1 MRLTL
6 CLVAG
11 KTNSEP
17 KRKKSFFFRFCLVCL
32 EKTNEWNNIPYETR
46 IRYKIQELENKRKSW
61 YLSFFSLGDEVGSNF
76 DIICKEEAREETTI
90 GIPFSQ
96 FVKVDGNWCEWY
108 IFQFKGWMDCHA
120 LLLNMKSWLRIAGE
134 SKRKKKMHQK
144 TFYSGRV
151 ASPKGWK
158 CLKGPFLHSSI
169 ELLSPL
175 NLIKVCT
182 QHL

>member
-1 MRLTL
+1 MSGKKLMSEITFLTKQES
-6 CLVAG
+6 AI
-11 KTNSEP
+11 KSE
-17 KRKKSFFFRFCLVCL
+17 S
-32 EKTNEWNNIPYETR
+32 WN
-46 IRYKIQELENKRKSW
+46 NKRKSW

-96 FVKVDGNWCEWY
+96 FVKRCRHDGNWCEWY

-134 SKRKKKMHQK
+134 FERKKKMHQK

>member
-1 MRLTL
+1 MSEITFLTKQES
-6 CLVAG
+6 AIKSESWETKG
-11 KTNSEP
+11 KVDIS
-17 KRKKSFFFRFCLVCL
+17 L
-32 EKTNEWNNIPYETR
+32 
-46 IRYKIQELENKRKSW
+46 
-61 YLSFFSLGDEVGSNF
+61 FFSLGDEVGSNF
-76 DIICKEEAREETTI
+76 DIIWKEEAREETTI